1 MTRSWKRDK
10 QFLKKYMLGYF
21 VIGILCVLFLVLTI
35 FSSYIMGKRYE
46 HSVSDLTAA
55 NGLEMAVRQLNDSVN
70 VTYLWFTEGGA
81 ELYEENRK
89 TVEQYLAMTK
99 LQMESGYVREIADA
113 NSTVETYLEK
123 SDALMEGLSR
133 YLSGDKRENNGIYEE
148 QYNEL
153 QKIYTYLTD
162 CFQSAYFV
170 RLDSLRVQQQ
180 ELLGWQRLFMGFQ
193 VSIMV
198 VVLGVSFAYMFRV
211 IRQSSKSISS
221 MMEGVQQMQ
230 VDVFQV
236 EPIEIESDDEFGKM
250 AEAFN
255 RMAQIIQLQ
264 MQELLEAAEVKEHLA
279 EVEIENLRMFG
290 ELQKS
295 HLELLQSRV
304 NPHFLFNTLN
314 MISSLARLEN
324 SEKCA
329 ELTESTAAF
338 LRYNLDN
345 LTKTVTL
352 RKELENLKEYV
363 AIQKCRYGERYQ
375 YIFQIEEGCLNFKMP
390 CMILQP
396 LVENAI
402 FHGLSMMVSGGCV
415 WITAAREADRI
426 LLTVRDNGVGMTKG
440 QIEKL
445 YRDIHIHRISS
456 EHIGV
461 RNIFRRLQL
470 FYQDDIRIELENI
483 DPGLKICLS
492 LPAEAGVA

>member
-1 MTRSWKRDK
+1 MGNKK
-10 QFLKKYMLGYF
+10 FLKKYMLGYI
-21 VIGILCVLFLVLTI
+21 VIGVLCVLFLAVTV
-35 FSSYIMGKRYE
+35 FSNYMMGRRYE
-46 HSVSDLTAA
+46 DAISELTVV
-55 NGLEMAVRQLNDSVN
+55 NSLEMAVYQLNDTVN
-70 VTYLWFTEGGA
+70 TTYLWFTEGSI

-89 TVEQYLAMTK
+89 TVEEYLLLTEEQTEAD
-99 LQMESGYVREIADA
+99 YVREVADA
-113 NSTVETYLEK
+113 SSTTETYLEK
-123 SDALMEGLSR
+123 SDVLMEGLSR
-133 YLSGDKRENNGIYEE
+133 YLSGDMRENNAIFEE
-148 QYNEL
+148 QYSEL
-153 QKIYTYLTD
+153 QRIYTYLTD

-170 RLDSLRVQQQ
+170 KLNNLGELEQDLLR
-180 ELLGWQRLFMGFQ
+180 WQKFTTGMQ
-193 VSIMV
+193 VGIMI
-198 VVLGVSFAYMFRV
+198 VVLGISFSYMFRV
-211 IRQSSKSISS
+211 IRQSSRSISV
-221 MMEGVQQMQ
+221 MMDGVQQMQ

-255 RMAQIIQLQ
+255 QMARIIQEQ
-264 MQELLEAAEVKEHLA
+264 MQELVEAANVKEHLA

-295 HLELLQSRV
+295 HLDLLQSRV

-345 LTKTVTL
+345 ITKTVTL

-363 AIQKCRYGERYQ
+363 AIQKCRYEERYQ
-375 YIFQIEEGCLNFKMP
+375 YIFEVEEECLNFRMP

-402 FHGLSMMVSGGCV
+402 LHGLVMMVSGGCV
-415 WITAAREADRI
+415 WISAARKEDRV
-426 LLTVRDNGVGMTKG
+426 LLGVRDNGCGMTEE

-445 YRDIHIHRISS
+445 YSDIYAHRISS

-461 RNIFRRLQL
+461 RNIVRRLQL
-470 FYQDDIRIELENI
+470 FYQEDVRIELKNME
-483 DPGLKICLS
+483 PGLQIEIS
-492 LPAEAGVA
+492 LPAEVDAA

>member
-1 MTRSWKRDK
+1 
-10 QFLKKYMLGYF
+10 MLGYV
-21 VIGILCVLFLVLTI
+21 VIGVLCVLFLTVTI
-35 FSSYIMGKRYE
+35 FSNYMMGRRYE
-46 HSVSDLTAA
+46 DAISDLTVV
-55 NGLEMAVRQLNDSVN
+55 NGLEMAVYQLNDTVN
-70 VTYLWFTEGGA
+70 TTYLWFTEGSI

-89 TVEQYLAMTK
+89 TVEEYLILTGE
-99 LQMESGYVREIADA
+99 QTEVDYVREVADA
-113 NSTVETYLEK
+113 GSTVETYLEK
-123 SDALMEGLSR
+123 SDVLMGGLSR
-133 YLSGDKRENNGIYEE
+133 YLSGDMRENNAIFEE
-148 QYNEL
+148 QYSEL
-153 QKIYTYLTD
+153 QRIYTYLTD

-170 RLDSLRVQQQ
+170 KLNNLGELEQ
-180 ELLGWQRLFMGFQ
+180 ELLRWQKLMTGMQ
-193 VSIMV
+193 VGIMIL
-198 VVLGVSFAYMFRV
+198 VLGVSFSYMFRV
-211 IRQSSKSISS
+211 IRQSSRSISV
-221 MMEGVQQMQ
+221 MMDGVQQMQ

-255 RMAQIIQLQ
+255 QMARIIQEQ
-264 MQELLEAAEVKEHLA
+264 MQELVEAANIKEHLA

-295 HLELLQSRV
+295 HLDLLQSRV

-345 LTKTVTL
+345 ITKTVTL

-375 YIFQIEEGCLNFKMP
+375 YIFQIEEACLSFRMP

-402 FHGLSMMVSGGCV
+402 LHGLVMMVSGGCV
-415 WITAAREADRI
+415 WISAMRKEDRV
-426 LLTVRDNGVGMTKG
+426 LLKVRDNGCGMTVE

-445 YRDIHIHRISS
+445 YSDIYAHRISS

-461 RNIFRRLQL
+461 RNIVRRLQL
-470 FYQDDIRIELENI
+470 FYQDDVRIELRNME
-483 DPGLKICLS
+483 PGLQIQIS
-492 LPAEAGVA
+492 LPTEVDAV